1 VTDPRRIQVGDRVRV
16 LDTLYTRTH
25 SDPICWSIG
34 KSGVV
39 TEIHDYS
46 SSAEVVG
53 FDAIYE
59 VEIRP
64 YTVLLIDADLELVER
79 PARIV

>member
-1 VTDPRRIQVGDRVRV
+1 MNPRRIQVGDRVRV

-34 KSGVV
+34 KTGRV
-39 TEIHDYS
+39 TEVHDYS
-46 SSAEVVG
+46 GSVDVLG
-53 FDAIYE
+53 FDAIYD

-64 YTVLLIDADLELVER
+64 YTLALIEADLELIER